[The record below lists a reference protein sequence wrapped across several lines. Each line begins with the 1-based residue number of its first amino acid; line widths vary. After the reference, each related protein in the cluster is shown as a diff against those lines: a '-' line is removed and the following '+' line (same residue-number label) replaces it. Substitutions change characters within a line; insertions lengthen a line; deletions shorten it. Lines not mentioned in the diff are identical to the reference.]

1 MREGAE
7 RGHSPGPRQPCALRG
22 VLHCALAAVKLT
34 CPEDRLLFP
43 IFLPCVG
50 MTCVWGHHQP
60 RAAATSG
67 RMGKAHPHR
76 VTRGVGGVE
85 DPAPLGSPSAV
96 SRQHQGPGGEVGC
109 QFQSKQAPGSPG
121 STATF
126 SSRWETGNLE
136 FLPGPARLA
145 VKTRRDGGFLDLSGK
160 TWDLHPKRRLHL
172 SERKDVFW
180 TGDETAHGPG
190 SPLLKSLV

>member
-1 MREGAE
+1 M
-7 RGHSPGPRQPCALRG
+7 
-22 VLHCALAAVKLT
+22 
-34 CPEDRLLFP
+34 
-43 IFLPCVG
+43 
-50 MTCVWGHHQP
+50 
-60 RAAATSG
+60 
-67 RMGKAHPHR
+67 
-76 VTRGVGGVE
+76 
-85 DPAPLGSPSAV
+85 
-96 SRQHQGPGGEVGC
+96 GC

-160 TWDLHPKRRLHL
+160 TWDLHPKRRLHF

-180 TGDETAHGPG
+180 TSDETAHGPG